1 MIKKFLFAT
10 VMTSLSVLNAG
21 AVDFFSTEKSE
32 NLFDLGVR
40 VGVNTSNHTL
50 NGTIANIWNRN
61 AWGTG
66 FDAGIVADIN
76 FRDYLSVQ
84 PGFFFESRSGSFAYQ
99 ATNLLSPND
108 DGVNTYLGKGRS
120 YNFTIPVVASVHF
133 NVLDELRWN
142 VDFGPYIQIK
152 LKSTFDNKF
161 DYPVAT
167 LTNGLEYRD
176 DPRTAKCDFGLKM
189 GTSLTLYKHY
199 YVGVHYLA
207 GMLNAWNP
215 GALGGRNKAWV
226 FSIGY
231 NL

>member
-1 MIKKFLFAT
+1 MIRKFLFAAVAAT
-10 VMTSLSVLNAG
+10 MGIFNAG
-21 AVDFFSTEKSE
+21 AVDFFSTEKPE
-32 NLFDLGVR
+32 TLFDLGVR
-40 VGVNTSNHTL
+40 VGINTSNHTL
-50 NGTIANIWNRN
+50 NGSIANIWNRD

-66 FDAGIVADIN
+66 FDAGIVADLN

-84 PGFFFESRSGSFAYQ
+84 PGFFFETRSGSFAYQ
-99 ATNLLSPND
+99 STDLLSPNAESI
-108 DGVNTYLGKGRS
+108 NTYLGKGRS

-133 NVLDELRWN
+133 NLMDELRWN
-142 VDFGPYIQIK
+142 VDFGPYFQIK

-161 DYPVAT
+161 EYPVAT
-167 LTNGLEYRD
+167 VNGLDYKN
-176 DPRTAKCDFGLKM
+176 DPRIAKCDFGFKM

-215 GALGGRNKAWV
+215 GELGGRNKSWV